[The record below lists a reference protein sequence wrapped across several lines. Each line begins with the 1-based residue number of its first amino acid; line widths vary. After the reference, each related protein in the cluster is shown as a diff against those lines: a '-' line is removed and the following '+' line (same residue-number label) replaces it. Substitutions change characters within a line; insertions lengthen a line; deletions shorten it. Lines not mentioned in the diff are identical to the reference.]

1 MRPILIIISM
11 LIAITSLFAAQITV
25 SGYQNDFRITSGTNN
40 NMELEFTLGS
50 FYSNPISINGSEWH
64 TVSLPKE
71 AISLEAGF
79 PELPIVSRSVIIP
92 ATAAMQLSTLS
103 SEYVDIQMQV
113 APSKGNLTRNINPES
128 VAYSFADVYESNE
141 AYPEQITS
149 LTEPFILRDYRGIT
163 IRVNPFQY
171 FPATGTLRVY
181 TKLSLSLQVNG
192 TDLNNAISSS
202 KSSYARSFESIYQNM
217 FLNFGDAK
225 YPSLGEEG
233 SILVIKHSMFDA
245 TLQPWVDWKRQIGFD
260 VTVVDVTTTGAS
272 ANQIKTYIQN
282 FYNADNNL
290 MFVQIFGDAPQVP
303 SLSSGGGGSD
313 PSYALLAGSDNYPD
327 IFVGRFSASNVND
340 MQTQVQRSIYYERDI
355 QVGADYLAK
364 AMGIASSEGG
374 GGQGDNNESDIQ
386 HMNLIRTDLLNY
398 GYTSVDQVYDPSAS
412 AATVSTNLNAGR
424 GFINYVGHGS
434 DTSWVTTGFSNSH
447 VNNLTNSNMLPF
459 IVSVACVNGNFVSQT
474 CFAEA
479 WMRATHNTTG
489 APTGAI
495 AIYASTVN
503 QGWNPPMRGQD
514 EITDLLIAESK
525 HRIGSLYFNG
535 SSKMIEAY
543 GTSGV
548 SEYKNWTIFGD
559 ASLMVRTQ
567 NPSLMNASYN
577 PVLLM
582 GVSNF
587 SIQTEP
593 NAYITLSNAGTI
605 YGKAVANATG
615 NASITL
621 NPAPAEPMNLTL
633 TVVAFNKQT
642 LIQTIQVLPNDG
654 PYLMLDSI
662 SISDDND
669 SIPQYGELVQLSLNV
684 NNIGSEAANNVS
696 VSLSTSDSNVT
707 IVNPMFSIPTVDA
720 NGGGLFGNIPIQISS
735 SIPDQHEVI
744 INVHMQEENG
754 DTFDFERSFVVNA
767 PQISWGTIEIDD
779 TDGNNNGR
787 VDAGESIVFTLNLS
801 NTGHA
806 DATDISS
813 TILINGVDH
822 YYVEPVLPEIA
833 SVPVGFQEM
842 LIYRVSFSSQIPTG
856 TQIQITAMAFHG
868 DYLAMNSYSLTLG
881 LELENFEAGFSSM
894 PWTFQGGTW
903 LDTQSSYNGSMA
915 AKSPAINHGTNTSMS
930 ITKNIQNAGS
940 LSFWKKVSSEATYD
954 KLTFHINGL
963 LMGEWSGTSDSWS
976 QVSYPVQAGLNIFTW
991 KYTKDGGGSV
1001 GSDCAWI
1008 DDIIFPSTNEIL
1020 GDPILSVSTENINF
1034 GDVPANNS
1042 ISQTITITNSGTAA
1056 MMGVVNSTAPF
1067 YLGENP
1073 AQNSL
1078 TESYYLPAG
1087 ETMEMMVTF
1096 APTYANNYSANITIS
1111 SDDPN
1116 MPEAIVPVLGT
1127 SGTVSNQDLV
1137 NPLVTAL
1144 HGNYPNPFNPNTN
1157 IKFSL
1162 KENSP
1167 VQLDIYNISG
1177 QKVRTLLNANMAA
1190 GNHIVTWN
1198 GLDNSG
1204 RSVGSGVYF
1213 FKMNSGK
1220 YTSTKKM
1227 ILMK

>member
-1 MRPILIIISM
+1 MRPFLIIACM

-25 SGYQNDFRITSGTNN
+25 SGYQNNFRLTGGTNN

-50 FYSNPISINGSEWH
+50 FNSNTVEINGSQWH
-64 TVSLPKE
+64 TVTLPKE
-71 AISLEAGF
+71 GINMEAGF

-92 ATAAMQLSTLS
+92 ATAAMQLSTIS
-103 SEYVDIQMQV
+103 SEYVDLQMQI

-128 VAYSFADVYESNE
+128 VPFTFASFYNSNAVY
-141 AYPEQITS
+141 PQQITS

-163 IRVNPFQY
+163 VRVNPFQY
-171 FPATGTLRVY
+171 YPATGTLRVY
-181 TKLSLSLQVNG
+181 TKLVLALNANG
-192 TDLNNAISSS
+192 TDLTNAITTP
-202 KSSYARSFESIYQNM
+202 KSSYARSFESIYKNM

-233 SILVIKHSMFDA
+233 SILVVKHSMFDA

-260 VTVVDVTTTGAS
+260 VTVVDVTTTGTT

-282 FYNADNNL
+282 YYNANSDL

-313 PSYALLAGSDNYPD
+313 PSYALLAGNDNYPD
-327 IFVGRFSASNVND
+327 IYVGRFSASNVND

-355 QVGADYLAK
+355 TVSADYLNK

-374 GGQGDNNESDIQ
+374 GGQGDMGESDIQ
-386 HMNLIRTDLLNY
+386 HMNLIRTDLLGY
-398 GYTSVDQVYDPSAS
+398 GYASVDQVYDPGAS
-412 AATVSTNLNAGR
+412 AATVSNNVNAGR

-434 DTSWVTTGFSNSH
+434 DTSWVTTSFSNSH
-447 VNNLTNSNMLPF
+447 VNSLTNSNKLPF

-514 EITDLLIAESK
+514 EITDLLVAEAK

-548 SEYKNWTIFGD
+548 SEFKNWTIFGD
-559 ASLMVRTQ
+559 ASLMVRST
-567 NPSLMNASYN
+567 NPTLITANYN

-582 GVSNF
+582 GVGTF

-593 NAYITLSNAGTI
+593 NAYITLSNAGVI

-615 NASITL
+615 NASIVL

-642 LIQTIQVLPNDG
+642 LIETIQVLPNDG

-662 SISDDND
+662 SLSDNND
-669 SIPQYGELVQLSLNV
+669 SIPQYGELVQLSMNV
-684 NNIGSEAANNVS
+684 NNIGSESANNVT
-696 VSLSTSDSNVT
+696 VTLSTADSN
-707 IVNPMFSIPTVDA
+707 ISIINPVLNISTVDA
-720 NGGGLFGNIPIQISS
+720 NGSGLFGSFPIQISS
-735 SIPDQHEVI
+735 SIPDQHEVFV
-744 INVHMQEENG
+744 NVHMQEESG
-754 DTFDFERSFVVNA
+754 ATFEFERSFVVNA
-767 PQISWGTIEIDD
+767 PHISWGTIEIDD

-806 DATDISS
+806 VASDISS
-813 TILINGVDH
+813 TILVNGAEH
-822 YYVEPVLPEIA
+822 YYVEPVLPTIG
-833 SVPVGFQEM
+833 SIQVGQQDI

-856 TQIQITAMAFHG
+856 TQVQLTAMAFHG
-868 DYLAMNSYSLTLG
+868 DYLSTNSYNLTLG
-881 LELENFEAGFSSM
+881 MEIENFESGFSNM
-894 PWTFQGGTW
+894 PWNFQGGTW
-903 LDTQSSYNGSMA
+903 TESPGSFNGSTA
-915 AKSPAINHGTNTSMS
+915 AKSPAINHGTNTSMN
-930 ITKNIQNAGS
+930 ITKNIQTSGS
-940 LSFWKKVSSEATYD
+940 ISFWKKVSSEATYD
-954 KLTFHINGL
+954 VLSFHINGL
-963 LMGEWSGTSDSWS
+963 LMGQWSGTTDNWS
-976 QVSYPVQAGLNIFTW
+976 QVSYPVQAGLNLFTW

-1008 DDIIFPSTNEIL
+1008 DDIIFPSTNEISGIPVFEL
-1020 GDPILSVSTENINF
+1020 NTQSMNF
-1034 GDVPANNS
+1034 GDVPVNNNISQS
-1042 ISQTITITNSGTAA
+1042 ISITNNGTAA
-1056 MMGVVNSTAPF
+1056 MLGVINSVAPF
-1067 YLGENP
+1067 YLGTNP
-1073 AQNSL
+1073 AFTSL
-1078 TESYYLPAG
+1078 VEGYYLPAG
-1087 ETMEMMVTF
+1087 ETMEIQVTF
-1096 APTYANNYSANITIS
+1096 APTYANNYSGVIVIS

-1116 MPEAIVPVLGT
+1116 MPEVNVPVQGT
-1127 SGTVSNQDLV
+1127 SGTSSNNDLV
-1137 NPLVTAL
+1137 SPLITEL
-1144 HGNYPNPFNPNTN
+1144 QGNYPNPFNPTTS
-1157 IKFSL
+1157 IRFSL
-1162 KENSP
+1162 RESSP
-1167 VQLDIYNISG
+1167 VQMEIYNLAG

-1204 RSVGSGVYF
+1204 KPVSSGVYF
-1213 FKMNSGK
+1213 YKMSSGK

-1227 ILMK
+1227 IMMK